1 MPIVQP
7 PKERHFTRDEG
18 SSLTV
23 IIPSPKNYVTL
34 VILGFWLVGW
44 TFGEVM
50 AGGILIAGIIQ
61 LLSKPS
67 EISLGSMAGLSG
79 GGLFM
84 LVWLTLWTIGGAFA
98 IYTFLWQLMGKE
110 IVEVSYETI
119 KIQRAVAGLGRKRE
133 YLATYIKDLRVSPL
147 AADSNYPFGWSRASN
162 FYGLSGGLLAFDYGA
177 KTFRFGSGVDEAEA
191 KQILEKIVS
200 RFPQFRAR
208 NAGLS

>member
-7 PKERHFTRDEG
+7 PHERHFIRDEG

-23 IIPSPKNYVTL
+23 IIPSNKNYFTMFF
-34 VILGFWLVGW
+34 LGIWLVGW

-50 AGGILIAGIIQ
+50 VGGIVIAGILK
-61 LLSKPS
+61 LLSGTS
-67 EISLGSMAGLSG
+67 EISMSGLAGIAGG

-84 LVWLTLWTIGGAFA
+84 LVWLTFWTIGGAFA
-98 IYTFLWQLMGKE
+98 IYTFLWQLVGKE
-110 IVEVSYETI
+110 IVEISYEAI
-119 KIQRAVAGLGRKRE
+119 KIQRAVAGFGRKKE
-133 YLATYIKDLRVSPL
+133 YLASYIKDLRVSPL
-147 AADSNYPFGWSRASN
+147 AADSNYPFGRSRASS
-162 FYGLSGGLLAFDYGA
+162 FYGLSGGPLAFDYGA

-208 NAGLS
+208 TS